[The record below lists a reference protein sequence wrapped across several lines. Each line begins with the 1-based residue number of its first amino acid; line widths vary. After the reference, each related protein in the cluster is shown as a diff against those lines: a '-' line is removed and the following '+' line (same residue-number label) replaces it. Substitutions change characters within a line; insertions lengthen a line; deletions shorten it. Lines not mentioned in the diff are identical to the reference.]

1 MFIKLL
7 TEKDLE
13 GNPSLSLRLN
23 AESLVVNSSDAS
35 AIACSSSMSRF
46 ATPTT
51 AMFVGAQVKVLHF
64 ISKRTDNKEA
74 TVFVFPVP
82 GGPQIS
88 LTEFR
93 IPYAS
98 IRCQTSKIN
107 NKSLAPITNI
117 LRKILTALRPH
128 IRKRN
133 QISSLWFIWCSTLTL
148 TIITLSTSL
157 QANFVEQI
165 IRRLEIC
172 RGFNFQDLRSRG
184 ITERV
189 YRRACNSAI
198 SRYDSSVPKVAA
210 ALLPHLRS
218 DTMLE
223 YGLTEMEVENRGDKD
238 GKSNER

>member
-35 AIACSSSMSRF
+35 AIACSSTVLINFKSESSVFIFREFHMR
-46 ATPTT
+46 A
-51 AMFVGAQVKVLHF
+51 FVVKL
-64 ISKRTDNKEA
+64 
-74 TVFVFPVP
+74 
-82 GGPQIS
+82 
-88 LTEFR
+88 
-93 IPYAS
+93 
-98 IRCQTSKIN
+98 
-107 NKSLAPITNI
+107 
-117 LRKILTALRPH
+117 ILTALRPH

-133 QISSLWFIWCSTLTL
+133 QISSLWFIWCSTL

-189 YRRACNSAI
+189 Y
-198 SRYDSSVPKVAA
+198 V
-210 ALLPHLRS
+210 
-218 DTMLE
+218 
-223 YGLTEMEVENRGDKD
+223 
-238 GKSNER
+238 